1 MKTKRVMLPLLIAL
15 ILPFLLFSFTGGI
28 LGNASEE
35 EEIDILIE
43 TATTPGD
50 HIRLAD
56 YYEKEAAKMEEK
68 GYTHASKA
76 DAYETRLKPLTEDF
90 QQDQKRMYTKLA
102 IHCSDLS
109 KSYREA
115 AQEYRIMAMVHR
127 KMAEQKN

>member
-1 MKTKRVMLPLLIAL
+1 MKTRRVISSLVIAL
-15 ILPFLLFSFTGGI
+15 ILPFLLFSFIGGI

-35 EEIDILIE
+35 EIDILIE
-43 TATTPGD
+43 TAKTPED
-50 HIRLAD
+50 HMKIAGF
-56 YYEKEAAKMEEK
+56 YEKEAAKMEEK
-68 GYTHASKA
+68 GYTHASMA

-127 KMAEQKN
+127 KMAEEKN